1 MYYEH
6 PDTKRQRKQK
16 QREEKALTQSFREY
30 LNCCGV
36 RGGSIYVHGDV
47 ITAYLNNDGWRRLF
61 DKMDNDKA
69 RTFYPDFGNVDFSK
83 EVYLDYK
90 KEVGESCRKGD
101 MGRARFIVK
110 IRYNGSNHAD

>member
-1 MYYEH
+1 MQDEH

-16 QREEKALTQSFREY
+16 QRQEKAVVALFREY
-30 LNCCGV
+30 LKSCGIRGADV
-36 RGGSIYVHGDV
+36 RAHGDNIV
-47 ITAYLNNDGWRRLF
+47 TRLNNDGWRRLF

-90 KEVGESCRKGD
+90 KEVGESCRNGD
-101 MGRARFIVK
+101 IGRARFIVK
-110 IRYNGSNHAD
+110 IRHNGSNHAD

>member
-1 MYYEH
+1 MYHEH

-16 QREEKALTQSFREY
+16 QCDEKALTQSFREY
-30 LNCCGV
+30 LNSCGV

-69 RTFYPDFGNVDFSK
+69 RTFYPDLGNVDFSK

-110 IRYNGSNHAD
+110 IRYNRSNHAD